1 MGRKNLVGMT
11 LAQLQQVAVENGMP
25 LFTARQLADWLYV
38 KQVSS
43 IDSMTNISLKHRAML
58 AENYEVGLSEPSLN
72 AASDDGTVKFL
83 FPVRN
88 GHSVETVYI
97 PDGDRATLCVSSQVG
112 CKMGCIFCMTG
123 RQQYTAS
130 LTAGEILN
138 QILSLPGKETLT
150 NVVFMGMGEPLDNLE
165 NVLAVQEILTAPWGF
180 GWSPKRITIS
190 TVGLRR
196 ELKQLIEGCECHI
209 AVSLHAPTPE
219 KRRELIPA
227 EKAFSMTEMLE
238 VLRRYDFSHQR
249 RLSFEYTMFDG
260 VNDSPDDARQLVKAL
275 HGLSCRVNLIRFH
288 AIPDSPLRPVPEG
301 RMAEFRDWLT
311 AHGVFA
317 TIRASRGE
325 DIWAACGMLSTSEQE
340 KSSVSVKR
348 GGQREPVNPVL
359 AGNIE

>member
-1 MGRKNLVGMT
+1 MSKKNLVGMT
-11 LAQLQQVAVENGMP
+11 LAELQQVAVEVGMP
-25 LFTARQLADWLYV
+25 MFAAKQMADWLYV

-43 IDSMTNISLKHRAML
+43 IDQMTNISLKLRERL
-58 AENYEVGLSEPSLN
+58 AENYEVGLSAPQHKV
-72 AASDDGTVKFL
+72 ASTDGTVKYL
-83 FPVRN
+83 FPVQD
-88 GHSVETVYI
+88 GHFVEAVYI
-97 PDGDRATLCVSSQVG
+97 PDDDRATLCISSQVG
-112 CKMGCIFCMTG
+112 CKMGCVFCMTG
-123 RQQYTAS
+123 RQHYTAS

-138 QILSLPGKETLT
+138 QILSLPGKENLT

-260 VNDSPDDARQLVKAL
+260 VNDSADDARLLVKAL
-275 HGLSCRVNLIRFH
+275 NGLSCRVNLIRFH
-288 AIPDSPLRPVPEG
+288 AIPDSPLKPVPES
-301 RMAEFRDWLT
+301 RMVEFRDWLT

-325 DIWAACGMLSTSEQE
+325 DIWAACGMLSTAKNN
-340 KSSVSVKR
+340 KSVT
-348 GGQREPVNPVL
+348 
-359 AGNIE
+359 I

>member
-1 MGRKNLVGMT
+1 MAKKNLIGMT
-11 LAQLQQVAVENGMP
+11 LSQLQQVVVENGMP
-25 LFTARQLADWLYV
+25 LFTAKQIADWLYV

-43 IDSMTNISLKHRAML
+43 IDAMTNLSLKHRAKL
-58 AENYEVGLSEPSLN
+58 AENYEVGLAAPAHQ
-72 AASDDGTVKFL
+72 AASADGTVKYL
-83 FPVRN
+83 FPVQDDKF
-88 GHSVETVYI
+88 VEAVYI
-97 PDGDRATLCVSSQVG
+97 PDDDRATLCISSQVG
-112 CKMGCIFCMTG
+112 CKMGCVFCMTG
-123 RQQYTAS
+123 RQHYTAS

-138 QILSLPGKETLT
+138 QILSLPGKENLT

-165 NVLAVQEILTAPWGF
+165 NVLAVQEVMTAPWGF

-260 VNDSPDDARQLVKAL
+260 VNDSIEDARQLVKTL
-275 HGLSCRVNLIRFH
+275 NGLSCRVNLIRFH
-288 AIPDSPLRPVPEG
+288 AIPDSPLRPVPEEK
-301 RMAEFRDWLT
+301 MTEFRDWLT

-325 DIWAACGMLSTSEQE
+325 DIWAACGMLSTATNKQS
-340 KSSVSVKR
+340 
-348 GGQREPVNPVL
+348 
-359 AGNIE
+359 